1 MAYEEIYKG
10 LTTEE
15 KERMIQ
21 MDIPKFEIV
30 GEAGLTAE
38 ELKQGEK
45 DLLRMI
51 NKFKGNAAVSQ

>member
-21 MDIPKFEIV
+21 MDIPKSEIV